1 MFFCLGPSRKY
12 LQIRLGGLHLDEQ
25 DKTHFDTQRVNA
37 FFQVGGD
44 LVDLVSIADS
54 DYQINYAVPVE
65 VSNNLEAQIAV
76 QTPNK
81 IK

>member
-1 MFFCLGPSRKY
+1 M
-12 LQIRLGGLHLDEQ
+12 
-25 DKTHFDTQRVNA
+25 NA